1 MSINLVK
8 LTQLI
13 SYNTQLAQEKAELHQ
28 LLSIALSNDAAD
40 TEAIA
45 DARTK
50 AEQAMVEAHTAKAA
64 LLPLQAAIAA
74 DISEDEKVNALLD
87 SISFPAALVPEVID
101 GAVRLEA
108 PVVSTIA

>member
-13 SYNTQLAQEKAELHQ
+13 SYNTQLAQEKAELHRQ
-28 LLSIALSNDAAD
+28 LAIALSNDAAD

-45 DARTK
+45 AALTK
-50 AEQAMVEAHTAKAA
+50 AEIAMVEAHSAKAA
-64 LLPLQAAIAA
+64 LLPLQSAIAA
-74 DISEDEKVNALLD
+74 DITVDALFD

-101 GAVRLEA
+101 GNVRLEA